1 MYLTARRYVSEF
13 SDKELCTNLNKVA
26 EGVRKGYEIQYI
38 TVEAMYW
45 RKANAIHQWFV
56 ENVQNGV
63 DDCQVH
69 PVTSKQLRKLIST
82 IEDVLENKVNPA
94 EALPSSTG
102 FFFGSSE
109 YNEWYFDDLKRT
121 REGLT
126 KLLDDLGD
134 NDWTWLYY
142 YQSSW

>member
-13 SDKELCTNLNKVA
+13 SDKELSTNLNKVA
-26 EGVRKGYEIQYI
+26 EGVRKGYEIQFI

-56 ENVQNGV
+56 NNVQNGV
-63 DDCQVH
+63 DDCQNY

-82 IEDVLENKVNPA
+82 IEDVLENQVNPA
-94 EALPSSTG
+94 EVLPSSTG
-102 FFFGSSE
+102 FFFASSE
-109 YNEWYFDDLKRT
+109 YNERYFDDLKRT
-121 REGLT
+121 RQGLIN
-126 KLLDDLGD
+126 LLDDLGD
-134 NDWTWLYY
+134 GDWIWQYF

>member
-45 RKANAIHQWFV
+45 RKANAIHQWLV

-109 YNEWYFDDLKRT
+109 YNEWYFDDLERT

-126 KLLDDLGD
+126 NLLDDLGD
-134 NDWTWLYY
+134 HDWTWQYY